1 MLGVQSVRFRKS
13 KFTLHEAKKIAKD
26 MGFKVSVSPN
36 PQYLNWRA
44 FRQIQPN
51 KFKPN
56 SFRVKIVNK
65 DIHLIVGD
73 LISK

>member
-13 KFTLHEAKKIAKD
+13 KFNFIEAKKLAKD
-26 MGFKVSVSPN
+26 MGFKVGIKPN
-36 PQYLNWRA
+36 PQYLNWIA

-51 KFKPN
+51 KFEPN

-65 DIHLIVGD
+65 DIHLIVGN

>member
-1 MLGVQSVRFRKS
+1 MITIQSIRFRKS
-13 KFTLHEAKKIAKD
+13 KFNFNEAKKIAKD
-26 MGFKVSVSPN
+26 MGFKVGIKPN
-36 PQYLNWRA
+36 PQYLNWIA

-65 DIHLIVGD
+65 DIYLIVGD